1 MANSYLP
8 PHEYLPVDIVG
19 EIFAHVIT
27 EAGIIHIPHRL
38 SNTLPWSLGQV
49 CSSWR
54 EILHSVPHL
63 WGTIRLTTSITRLRN
78 GHLDRLNRILPYSL
92 PALNIREDNDIDEA
106 IRNLERSNYTLE
118 TSLLSR
124 LHSLHITASS
134 AALVELLSAIHSPI
148 VLSELSL
155 DMIEPVILDE
165 LQNIKLF
172 AVTNNLTS
180 LKLRTS
186 PAITTTNVKAF
197 LHLPAIHFDR
207 LTHLDVK
214 NLNDPHF
221 SGLWDILSQ
230 CISLKNL
237 SLSVNNSMIISPRPG
252 PQFLPRLEALDLSSL
267 YTVNC
272 HLFPL
277 KQLTALSLSYMG
289 PQCMV
294 DFLHQTVQL
303 ESLSLMSIR
312 RYNKMD
318 IADSVARLDS
328 LRSLLLDTNSV
339 YVLEFLNFPKLTT
352 LSMKKGWMG
361 VLSHGLPTPQV
372 RDFIDRSG
380 CIIESFWYESDV
392 RGKDFRRYKRL
403 RSLLDALPSL
413 RDFSASDPSVLFID
427 DLLNEVKENILI
439 PRVQTLRICVES
451 PVLFADVVES
461 RVKAELKEEGFI
473 RLKTAFAYYP
483 ALYTE
488 DHVQIVPQAALGKLE
503 ALNNTYG
510 TNFRMVLR

>member
-1 MANSYLP
+1 
-8 PHEYLPVDIVG
+8 
-19 EIFAHVIT
+19 
-27 EAGIIHIPHRL
+27 
-38 SNTLPWSLGQV
+38 
-49 CSSWR
+49 
-54 EILHSVPHL
+54 
-63 WGTIRLTTSITRLRN
+63 
-78 GHLDRLNRILPYSL
+78 
-92 PALNIREDNDIDEA
+92 
-106 IRNLERSNYTLE
+106 
-118 TSLLSR
+118 
-124 LHSLHITASS
+124 
-134 AALVELLSAIHSPI
+134 
-148 VLSELSL
+148 
-155 DMIEPVILDE
+155 
-165 LQNIKLF
+165 
-172 AVTNNLTS
+172 
-180 LKLRTS
+180 
-186 PAITTTNVKAF
+186 
-197 LHLPAIHFDR
+197 
-207 LTHLDVK
+207 
-214 NLNDPHF
+214 
-221 SGLWDILSQ
+221 
-230 CISLKNL
+230 
-237 SLSVNNSMIISPRPG
+237 
-252 PQFLPRLEALDLSSL
+252 
-267 YTVNC
+267 
-272 HLFPL
+272 
-277 KQLTALSLSYMG
+277 
-289 PQCMV
+289 
-294 DFLHQTVQL
+294 
-303 ESLSLMSIR
+303 MSIR

-427 DLLNEVKENILI
+427 DLLNEVKENILM

-451 PVLFADVVES
+451 PVLFADVVDS

-510 TNFRMVLR
+510 TNFRMVPR